1 MTSRQA
7 STASTGRLTHLLG
20 RLRRGI
26 GELSRF
32 GAVGIVAF
40 VIDVGIFN
48 ALVHVG
54 SPGVLSDRPL
64 TAKAL
69 STVVATVFAYQANR
83 EWTWKDRQRR
93 GWLRE
98 YSLYFVLN
106 AIGLAI
112 TLMPL
117 AISRY
122 VLHLQSAIADNVSAN
137 IIGIGLGTLFRFWA
151 YRRWV
156 FPAVQEEPEV
166 SGSTAHQSDPA
177 AD

>member
-1 MTSRQA
+1 MTGSSLNTDESRQ
-7 STASTGRLTHLLG
+7 LLQ

-32 GAVGIVAF
+32 GVVGIVAF
-40 VIDVGIFN
+40 VIDVATFN

-64 TAKAL
+64 TAKTI

-83 EWTWKDRQRR
+83 EWTWKHRQRR

-98 YSLYFVLN
+98 YALFFALN
-106 AIGLAI
+106 AVGLLI
-112 TLMPL
+112 TLIPL
-117 AISRY
+117 AFSRY
-122 VLHLQSAIADNVSAN
+122 VLDLNSAFADNISAN
-137 IIGIGLGTLFRFWA
+137 IIGIGLGALFRFWS

-156 FPAVQEEPEV
+156 FPAVEEETKV
-166 SGSTAHQSDPA
+166 SGTPPHQRDSTTD
-177 AD
+177 